1 MEILFIIGLILGLVA
16 VIALLTIQDLLL
28 RYPCHAAPFLDDEG
42 ESGAP
47 VPQCIFVADHK
58 KLDCR

>member
-1 MEILFIIGLILGLVA
+1 MEILFIIGLILGLGLVA
-16 VIALLTIQDLLL
+16 VIAVLTIQDLLL

-58 KLDCR
+58 N